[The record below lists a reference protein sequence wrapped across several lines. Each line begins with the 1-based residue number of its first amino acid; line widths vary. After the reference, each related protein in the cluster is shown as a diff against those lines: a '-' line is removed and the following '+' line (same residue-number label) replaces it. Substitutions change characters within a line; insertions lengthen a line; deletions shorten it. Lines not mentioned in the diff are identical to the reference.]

1 MQFVVRIEIKLKE
14 SILDPQGQAVKGGL
28 TSLGYKNVVDVH
40 VGKYLELVIEG
51 SKEQDEVER
60 QVVEMCQRLLANP
73 VIEDYSFQVESAG
86 GIG

>member
-14 SILDPQGQAVKGGL
+14 SILDPQGQAVKDGL
-28 TSLGYKNVVDVH
+28 TALGYQNVVDVH

-51 SKEQDEVER
+51 IKEQGEVER
-60 QVVEMCQRLLANP
+60 QVEEMCQKLLANP
-73 VIEDYSFQVESAG
+73 VIEDYSFLVECAG